1 MVKGRII
8 KGYSGFYYV
17 DTGKEVI
24 ACSLRGKYRIR
35 NSDFLPGDLV
45 EISITNL
52 EKKVGVIEK
61 TLKRKNTLNR
71 PPVANVDQ
79 IIITNSL
86 KDPKPDFMLTDR
98 LIAVALSEGI
108 EPFLIFN
115 KSDLVSDDE
124 REEIEKIYSAS
135 NLPLL
140 FMTTMEEEKIPLYK
154 KELEGIL
161 YGKMSILAGLSG
173 VGKTSIINILDA
185 GDDRAVGRISEKLKK
200 GRHTTRHTELIQI
213 SENSWIADSP
223 GFSSL
228 DFPKDF
234 KPDMLPALY
243 RDYIQLSKDCKFKNC
258 KHINE
263 PDCQVKRSLEE
274 GLLSQS
280 RYENYKYLM
289 EELIKREGS
298 LYK

>member
-45 EISITNL
+45 EISITNQ

-61 TLKRKNTLNR
+61 TLKRKNTLKR
-71 PPVANVDQ
+71 PPVANIDQ

-86 KDPKPDFMLTDR
+86 KNPGPDLLLTDR

-108 EPFLIFN
+108 QPFLVFN
-115 KSDLVSDDE
+115 KSDLVSDEDI
-124 REEIEKIYSAS
+124 EEIKKIYRAS
-135 NLPLL
+135 DLPLL
-140 FMTTMEEEKIPLYK
+140 FMTTLEEEKIPHYK
-154 KELEGIL
+154 KELEEIL
-161 YGKMSILAGLSG
+161 SGKMSILAGLSG

-185 GDDRAVGRISEKLKK
+185 GDDRAVGSISDKLKK

-213 SENSWIADSP
+213 AENSWLADSP

-234 KPDMLPALY
+234 KAEMLPNLY
-243 RDYIQLSKDCKFKNC
+243 RDYLKQSHLCKFKNC

-263 PDCQVKRSLEE
+263 PDCQIKRDLKE
-274 GLLSQS
+274 GLLNEG

-289 EELIKREGS
+289 DELIKREGG